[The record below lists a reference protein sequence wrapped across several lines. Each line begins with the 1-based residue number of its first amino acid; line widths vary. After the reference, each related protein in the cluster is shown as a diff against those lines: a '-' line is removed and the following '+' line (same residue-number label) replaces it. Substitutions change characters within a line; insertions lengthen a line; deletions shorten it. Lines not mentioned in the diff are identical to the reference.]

1 MVIHYHPVTS
11 SSPRFTM
18 ATIMDTKIILL
29 KHYQCAKRSQTEINV
44 IPNKQRFHC
53 LRLIIRMNDN
63 WWLRG
68 LQGDSCQIHNRC
80 MRRHKW
86 WLLHALIDRSC
97 RAPKSIVAMLYSYQS
112 ISTQPETNISP
123 RLKPNQFW
131 ILELGL
137 CVVFGALKTWRG
149 KS

>member
-1 MVIHYHPVTS
+1 MWYQTNES
-11 SSPRFTM
+11 F
-18 ATIMDTKIILL
+18 IIEDS
-29 KHYQCAKRSQTEINV
+29 A
-44 IPNKQRFHC
+44 
-53 LRLIIRMNDN
+53 IRMNDN
-63 WWLRG
+63 WWLRR

-80 MRRHKW
+80 MRRHKC

-131 ILELGL
+131 ILDFALSL
-137 CVVFGALKTWRG
+137 ALWRLDGAKNRKIRLVALDVCRFTDLSQFQWPYLVG
-149 KS
+149 ANHPQSGQLLVIATSN